1 MIHEH
6 LLVSLLN
13 LIFNTEKINT
23 IFYHLR
29 GCSILECDPK
39 IAGPYSVRSLLIS
52 GLHMDNM
59 KILALFAFVFQ
70 GKLCTTLYMG
80 VHIWHLIQKWRGKI
94 WSVVWRE
101 KFVTLYLGE
110 SGTEMVQQFFLLR
123 ADEYDDDVV
132 LVRFGMTLSWVEWT
146 NRRAKFVTLYLG
158 ESGTEMVQQ
167 FFLLRAD
174 EYDDDVVLVRFGMTL
189 SWVEWTDRLWTDA
202 LLALLKKA
210 LQMRDDLQAV
220 IITSV
225 GEFRKFKL
233 YFNAFSVTYNRIYE
247 TEESLE
253 ENCITNYYDATSN
266 KFEELL
272 DATCGTGGNIVVFL
286 PCKSDVE
293 MMYEDFVKKLPKI
306 NVSLQLRGKRM
317 SSVELFRLHS
327 SLSTPPKMYKSAPSS
342 DGCVVRK
349 VLFATHIAETSFSI
363 EGVQYVMDS
372 GYTEIQIYDLYL
384 MLGVEYVMKTRISM
398 IICVRRT
405 SLGGS
410 FDKPL
415 KCYRM
420 YTEDVWKALEQL
432 ISPPFGRC
440 KLHCVVCLLKKV
452 LDEDVQKFQFI
463 KPPDSANLES
473 SISDLT
479 KLGALDA
486 SGQLTELGYKICK
499 FPLEPAVAI
508 NLHPSSSLEQKPSYV
523 MFSNYVPT
531 ATRDFIQI
539 VSDIDPD
546 WIQNVHL
553 LDSHICWSPPVCYFL
568 TSYCFCLDS
577 VILRFVLDPYL
588 YDYYEACSKK
598 LEEILRECNGIGGN
612 IVLFVLC
619 IVVKSESNCK
629 AQRPKKSL

>member
-1 MIHEH
+1 
-6 LLVSLLN
+6 
-13 LIFNTEKINT
+13 
-23 IFYHLR
+23 
-29 GCSILECDPK
+29 
-39 IAGPYSVRSLLIS
+39 
-52 GLHMDNM
+52 
-59 KILALFAFVFQ
+59 
-70 GKLCTTLYMG
+70 
-80 VHIWHLIQKWRGKI
+80 
-94 WSVVWRE
+94 
-101 KFVTLYLGE
+101 
-110 SGTEMVQQFFLLR
+110 
-123 ADEYDDDVV
+123 
-132 LVRFGMTLSWVEWT
+132 
-146 NRRAKFVTLYLG
+146 
-158 ESGTEMVQQ
+158 
-167 FFLLRAD
+167 
-174 EYDDDVVLVRFGMTL
+174 
-189 SWVEWTDRLWTDA
+189 
-202 LLALLKKA
+202 
-210 LQMRDDLQAV
+210 MRDDLQAV

-317 SSVELFRLHS
+317 GSVELFRLHS

-342 DGCVVRK
+342 DGCV
-349 VLFATHIAETSFSI
+349 
-363 EGVQYVMDS
+363 

-415 KCYRM
+415 KCYIM
-420 YTEDVWKALEQL
+420 YTED
-432 ISPPFGRC
+432 
-440 KLHCVVCLLKKV
+440 
-452 LDEDVQKFQFI
+452 DVQKFQFL

-499 FPLEPAVAI
+499 FPLEPPVAVIVIAGHVLGCLDGAI
-508 NLHPSSSLEQKPSYV
+508 TVASMLLGDSDDKWCEKNYLHQAALERGKALKEKIASIAMQLDLYNDACSNDYESNVKKAILQGYFTNVAKLESCGHYTTKKGEKINPHPSSSLEQKPSYV

-546 WIQNVHL
+546 W
-553 LDSHICWSPPVCYFL
+553 LDS
-568 TSYCFCLDS
+568 
-577 VILRFVLDPYL
+577 
-588 YDYYEACSKK
+588 ECS
-598 LEEILRECNGIGGN
+598 
-612 IVLFVLC
+612 F
-619 IVVKSESNCK
+619 
-629 AQRPKKSL
+629 A